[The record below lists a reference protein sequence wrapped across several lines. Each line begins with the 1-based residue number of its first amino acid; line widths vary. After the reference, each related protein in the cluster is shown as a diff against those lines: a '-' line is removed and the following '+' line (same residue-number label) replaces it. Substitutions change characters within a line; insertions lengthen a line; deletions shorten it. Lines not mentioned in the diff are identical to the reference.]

1 MNRPQASSWVE
12 IVKNIRP
19 DSSHGQRAPYK
30 ALLLLWMISR
40 VTNGGSSSVT
50 FREAEPHLVEFMC
63 GYVLGQRLRVEY
75 PFVYL
80 ASSSDLWQVKNRIGD
95 DIYQM
100 TKPIPPRRKQPAR
113 ETRSFLLEEAVGSLT
128 PEFVTALTDD
138 RVRSSVVNELLSMQL
153 PESSHIEVLETVDL
167 ARKVTYQARWRDPKF
182 TSDVREAYDGECAF
196 CGFDIKLN
204 GSPIALECAHI
215 QWHAREGPDHVE
227 NGLLLC
233 SLHHRLFDA
242 GALGIDDRRNILV
255 SSKATGDS
263 EYASN
268 SLEELA
274 GTQVR
279 KPVEGYQAPR
289 PDFIKWHR
297 KEVFVK

>member
-1 MNRPQASSWVE
+1 MSRPKESPWVG
-12 IVKNIRP
+12 VVRSIRP

-40 VTNGGSSSVT
+40 VTNGGSPSVT
-50 FREAEPHLVEFMC
+50 FREAEPELVEFMR
-63 GYVLGQRLRVEY
+63 GYVLGKRLRVEY

-80 ASSSDLWQVKNRIGD
+80 ASSSDLWQVKNHIGD

-100 TKPIPPRRKQPAR
+100 TEPIPPRRKQPAR

-128 PEFVTALTDD
+128 SQFVTALATED
-138 RVRSSVVNELLSMQL
+138 VRSSVVNELLNMQL
-153 PESSHIEVLETVDL
+153 PESSHIEVLESVEL
-167 ARKVTYQARWRDPKF
+167 ARKVSYQARWRNPKF
-182 TSDVREAYDGECAF
+182 VSDVKEAYDNECAF

-215 QWHAREGPDHVE
+215 QWHARKGPDHVE

-233 SLHHRLFDA
+233 SLHHKLFDV
-242 GALGIDDRRNILV
+242 GVLGIDDQRSIVV
-255 SSKATGDS
+255 SSKAAGDS

-268 SLEELA
+268 SLEDLA
-274 GTQVR
+274 GSKVR
-279 KPVEGYQAPR
+279 MPVEGFRAPH
-289 PDFIKWHR
+289 PDFIRWHR

>member
-1 MNRPQASSWVE
+1 MNPSEASPWVG
-12 IVKNIRP
+12 IVKSIRP

-40 VTNGGSSSVT
+40 VTNGGSPSVT
-50 FREAEPHLVEFMC
+50 FREAEPHLIEFMR

-80 ASSSDLWQVKNRIGD
+80 ASSSDLWEVRNRVGD

-100 TKPIPPRRKQPAR
+100 TKPIPPRRRQPAR
-113 ETRSFLLEEAVGSLT
+113 ETRSFLVEEAVGSLT
-128 PEFVTALTDD
+128 SKFVTALTVEH
-138 RVRSSVVNELLSMQL
+138 VRSSVVNELLNMQL
-153 PESSHIEVLETVDL
+153 PESSHIEVLESVEL

-182 TSDVREAYDGECAF
+182 TSGVREAYDGECAF

-204 GSPIALECAHI
+204 GAPIALECAHI
-215 QWHAREGPDHVE
+215 QWHAREGPDRVD

-233 SLHHRLFDA
+233 SLHHRLFDV
-242 GALGIDDRRNILV
+242 GVLGIDDRRNILV
-255 SSKATGDS
+255 SSKAAGDS

-274 GTQVR
+274 GTQIKR
-279 KPVEGYQAPR
+279 PVEGYQEPC